1 MNINIFFF
9 MKTGIKNLIRN
20 LKKVENLPI
29 QRLPWKVEMLI
40 LDMNCEIDNFLR
52 IYNKLDKLKKIE
64 NLKK

>member
-1 MNINIFFF
+1 

>member
-1 MNINIFFF
+1 
-9 MKTGIKNLIRN
+9 MKTGIKMLIRN

>member
-1 MNINIFFF
+1 MNINIFF